1 MFSIR
6 TFAAAALA
14 ASAVIALAPAVHA
27 GANDY
32 RFEAAGPAEKAG
44 KATVVK
50 VRLVRVPD
58 GKPVDGAVIIQTRF
72 DMGPEG
78 MAEMTAPAKVAGPA
92 GEPGVYRVET
102 QPSMAGQ
109 WALTLSA
116 RIQGE
121 PETVKG
127 AVTVPVEK

>member
-1 MFSIR
+1 MDQWPS
-6 TFAAAALA
+6 
-14 ASAVIALAPAVHA
+14 PAFGDGIEREEHVQNSYPPH
-27 GANDY
+27 ANDY
-32 RFEAAGPAEKAG
+32 RFETVGQAEKTG
-44 KATVVK
+44 KSTVVK

-72 DMGPEG
+72 DMGPDG

-102 QPSMAGQ
+102 KPPMAGQ

-116 RIQGE
+116 KIQGE

-127 AVTVPVEK
+127 AVTVPIEK